1 MRARAQAAGR
11 LTRANVQ
18 VLDHQRDGSPQ
29 SVTALRTGQDL
40 HLMVAET
47 VAAGRCQSS
56 LARRTLAQASLTHR
70 SLSSLHPA
78 VVAASGP
85 GRRASASPAATQPQ
99 LHPAVVAASGPGR
112 RASALPAATQQQRIC
127 TAERQFTRGVEMR
140 WREGWRRLAPFRVT
154 PSPAHVVVTV
164 AKRHRDVSTTAP
176 GQRCATE
183 HTRTHANTG
192 NAHFY
197 WRK

>member
-1 MRARAQAAGR
+1 M
-11 LTRANVQ
+11 
-18 VLDHQRDGSPQ
+18 
-29 SVTALRTGQDL
+29 
-40 HLMVAET
+40 
-47 VAAGRCQSS
+47 
-56 LARRTLAQASLTHR
+56 
-70 SLSSLHPA
+70 
-78 VVAASGP
+78 AASGP

-183 HTRTHANTG
+183 HTRTQSNTCEHMRTRG
-192 NAHFY
+192 THISIGCCRTVRIAHVWGCRLFTDFCM
-197 WRK
+197 RAICL